1 MSPRC
6 ISSIG
11 LGTSVTA
18 SAPLRSAAKVP
29 ASGRGRTLSLSIA
42 LCNDWA
48 RLPVEFHG
56 GGAECVPRSAIS
68 VGIALGSARAS
79 LRRSRPRNRAAL
91 GHRSPT
97 AVNRF
102 EPRAATSWS
111 TTAVRRRRPRRCSRL
126 ERAVSA
132 AAKSS
137 FACAKHL
144 CGGRSKIA
152 LSDATVFVPFQRAQ
166 IIVSAC
172 CTGVALSTRAR
183 LTSRSPRRRQTAA
196 AADSDTPAP
205 SRCRRFPRS
214 VVLTRA
220 SVTTA
225 SLPGWNVS
233 VAFSVLSE
241 AVLLVRDHITTLR
254 DIAALRSLCVCFPR
268 QDLALLRL
276 FHVWPRYRGQRLLV
290 G

>member
-29 ASGRGRTLSLSIA
+29 PSCRGRTLSFSIA

-111 TTAVRRRRPRRCSRL
+111 TTAVRRTRPVSLFATRASRL
-126 ERAVSA
+126 G
-132 AAKSS
+132 SS
-137 FACAKHL
+137 
-144 CGGRSKIA
+144 
-152 LSDATVFVPFQRAQ
+152 Q
-166 IIVSAC
+166 IIVRLREAFVRWPIEDCLIRCHGVRSASADYRLRLLRRRRALH
-172 CTGVALSTRAR
+172 TTTLDVALAS
-183 LTSRSPRRRQTAA
+183 
-196 AADSDTPAP
+196 TPAN
-205 SRCRRFPRS
+205 SSSC
-214 VVLTRA
+214 
-220 SVTTA
+220 
-225 SLPGWNVS
+225 
-233 VAFSVLSE
+233 
-241 AVLLVRDHITTLR
+241 
-254 DIAALRSLCVCFPR
+254 
-268 QDLALLRL
+268 
-276 FHVWPRYRGQRLLV
+276 
-290 G
+290 